1 MFLLFPFIIFIF
13 LKQIIKTTFINE
25 DTFTNKINKSKIQS
39 NGFFNEIITD
49 EYNKIKNDFLD
60 LLIYFFDNVE
70 YARGETII
78 KKKYFDVMNKM
89 NLRTKIKSIKQKK
102 NKAEL
107 NSHKD
112 IDLIKIKKFLN
123 NLLYNYNIKLKG
135 DIDYKIIL
143 NEILHIFEDFLVILQ
158 ELLNDYID
166 QIKDIVETSKC
177 FDLIVNKIIDD
188 YLKKKKDLG
197 SLIVYFG
204 KTFLE
209 FLINKNNYFNF
220 NNCLQKS
227 ETTSRLASEGN
238 PLNIHP
244 IYFYLLVIDELSYN
258 KQLKYST
265 FFEKYFF
272 SFGICFIESGII
284 MDNKVVDKIDDN
296 YFCGTNDYVKIITLI
311 LDILTDVN
319 NITMEYFVLRDAH
332 DNTPKKVIQLHLIPF
347 YILIIPL
354 FIRFLLFIFK
364 RMIIK
369 NKPKGI
375 IYSLSSSSLSFD
387 NKSKSNERISGSIDP
402 ELDMNNIK
410 DNKQKIIPK
419 WYRIITDIF
428 SFEKNSKE
436 LFKFNLN
443 NKSINNV
450 LGLSYIT
457 SIIGISMIFTIIGQ
471 TYFILFN
478 SPIKNFGVWNF
489 YETISKLSYIMIFIG
504 LRYSPRIIFSCS
516 GYTLSYKYLSFI
528 REKPK
533 CYLITFLLLESHK
546 YFLLILVVFFV
557 KYSFYH
563 IQILASENSPGWELF
578 KMKIL
583 DNQKTKWGT
592 LINFLTFK
600 IQDIKIDHQRFN
612 QDLFDYFW
620 IPLNE
625 VFFFIFG
632 SIFISLGHSLKL
644 KIDYIII
651 ALIILLYAGKIIY
664 YQLYSEEMYTTL
676 YYYLF
681 EYGKL
686 MLNPIFNLSYFLI
699 GMYFGLINYS
709 IQKGIN
715 EVNGFSDYSTIL
727 KIRETDKEEPQGQN
741 ITNIKYSK
749 SNKSS
754 ERNSINFFDDD
765 LEEEICNELKTGKN
779 ELFDFDNNTY
789 KKSSTSKHSKP
800 KKNLLQNDNNDED
813 NIFDI
818 ENIRKS
824 TDNILK
830 PIRQSNESIMSNQS
844 LSEIKEMPFLNVPT
858 NIVHFVRRT
867 INSWVYIFFLIFFT
881 LIILIFILAIYYFI
895 YKYSNIE
902 KVDNNNNEKEYWE
915 KLSLHKIITN
925 KLLNILYLID
935 IEIVVL
941 SVQLGFFF
949 LYMKGQETI
958 NGFFSHIYW
967 SFFSKSYF
975 SFILILSP
983 VILFNFYDND
993 SVIKL
998 NTFTIYL
1005 YSSINLF
1012 IIFFVTILIYGY
1024 LELPCKKIFKFCIR
1038 NYEIIDDQND
1048 KEDENEDE

>member
-13 LKQIIKTTFINE
+13 LKQIIKTSFINE
-25 DTFTNKINKSKIQS
+25 DTFTKIINDSKIQS
-39 NGFFNEIITD
+39 NDIFNEMNTD
-49 EYNKIKNDFLD
+49 KYNKIKNDFLD
-60 LLIYFFDNVE
+60 LLLYFFDNVE

-78 KKKYFDVMNKM
+78 KKKFFDVINKM
-89 NLRTKIKSIKQKK
+89 NLRAKLKSIKQKK
-102 NKAEL
+102 NKTEL
-107 NSHKD
+107 NNHKD
-112 IDLIKIKKFLN
+112 IDFIKIEQLLN
-123 NLLYNYNIKLKG
+123 NLLYNYKLKLKG
-135 DIDYKIIL
+135 DIHDSVLPQIL
-143 NEILHIFEDFLVILQ
+143 QILEDFVEILQ
-158 ELLNDYID
+158 ELFNHYFDK
-166 QIKDIVETSKC
+166 IKDIIQSSKC
-177 FDLIVNKIIDD
+177 FDLIVNKIIYD
-188 YLKKKKDLG
+188 YIKKKKDLS
-197 SLIVYFG
+197 SLVVYFSNI
-204 KTFLE
+204 FLE

-227 ETTSRLASEGN
+227 ETTPSLASEGN

-244 IYFYLLVIDELSYN
+244 IYFYLLVIDDLSYN
-258 KQLKYST
+258 KDLKYST

-272 SFGICFIESGII
+272 SYGVCFIESGIVK
-284 MDNKVVDKIDDN
+284 DNKVVDKIDEN
-296 YFCGTNDYVKIITLI
+296 YFCGANDYVKIITLV
-311 LDILTDVN
+311 LDILTDMN
-319 NITMEYFVLRDAH
+319 NITMEYFILRDAH
-332 DNTPKKVIQLHLIPF
+332 DNTPKKEIQLHLIPF

-375 IYSLSSSSLSFD
+375 IYHLSSSSLSD
-387 NKSKSNERISGSIDP
+387 DDKSKNNDRISIST
-402 ELDMNNIK
+402 ESESDMKNIK

-428 SFEKNSKE
+428 SFEKNCKE
-436 LFKFNLN
+436 LFNFNLN

-457 SIIGISMIFTIIGQ
+457 SIIGISMILTVIGQ

-489 YETISKLSYIMIFIG
+489 YETIFDFPYIMIFIG

-533 CYLITFLLLESHK
+533 YYLITFLLLESHR
-546 YFLLILVVFFV
+546 YFLLILIILFV

-563 IQILASENSPGWELF
+563 IQILLSENSPGWELF
-578 KMKIL
+578 KIKIL
-583 DNQKTKWGT
+583 DNRKTKWSV

-600 IQDIKIDHQRFN
+600 IQDIKIDRQRFN

-632 SIFISLGHSLKL
+632 TIFISLGHSLKL
-644 KIDYIII
+644 KIDFIII
-651 ALIILLYAGKIIY
+651 ELILLLYVGKITY

-709 IQKGIN
+709 IQKGVN
-715 EVNGFSDYSTIL
+715 EVNRFSDYYKIL
-727 KIRETDKEEPQGQN
+727 NIRESDKEEPIIQN
-741 ITNIKYSK
+741 LSKVEYSK
-749 SNKSS
+749 SKKSS
-754 ERNSINFFDDD
+754 ERNSINFSDDN
-765 LEEEICNELKTGKN
+765 LEEEIPNELKAEKS
-779 ELFDFDNNTY
+779 ELDDLDNDTY
-789 KKSSTSKHSKP
+789 KKSNTSKNSKP
-800 KKNLLQNDNNDED
+800 KINLLQNDINEED

-818 ENIRKS
+818 KNIRKS
-824 TDNILK
+824 TNNILK
-830 PIRQSNESIMSNQS
+830 PIKQSSESKISIQS
-844 LSEIKEMPFLNVPT
+844 FSEIKEMPFLKAPT
-858 NIVHFVRRT
+858 NIVNLVRRT
-867 INSWVYIFFLIFFT
+867 IKSWVYIFLLILFS
-881 LIILIFILAIYYFI
+881 LLILIFILTIYYFI

-902 KVDNNNNEKEYWE
+902 KVDNNNENEYWE

-925 KLLNILYLID
+925 KILNILYLVD
-935 IEIVVL
+935 IEIVVF

-949 LYMKGQETI
+949 LFMKGQETI

-975 SFILILSP
+975 SFILVLSP

-1024 LELPCKKIFKFCIR
+1024 LELPCKKILKLFIR
-1038 NYEIIDDQND
+1038 NYEIIDDQFD
-1048 KEDENEDE
+1048 EEDENEDE